1 MNSIKAYNMNDHLKD
16 EKDQTIDQP
25 EEKMAIPIDE
35 YIEEEADEKGQKVVH
50 KGVYLLP
57 NLFTT
62 AALFAGF
69 YSIVSAMHAPAVLA
83 EEGMDAAKG
92 YFIYSAIAIFVAMI
106 MDGLD
111 GRVARFTNSQS
122 PFGAEYD
129 SLSDMIAFG
138 LAPALLAFQ
147 WSLAGAGKIG
157 WMVAFIYVA
166 CAALRLARFNVQI
179 GSVDKKYFIGLAS
192 PSAAAVVASS
202 VWTFNNLDVAGEKVI
217 LVMLI
222 LVLASGC
229 LMVSNIKYY
238 SFKNLDFKRRV
249 PFIVILVVVLGFA
262 IIGTAPSYV
271 LLLLFFTYSASGPV
285 QYLIKLRKSY
295 KIKTAKFDNKG

>member
-1 MNSIKAYNMNDHLKD
+1 MKEQSN
-16 EKDQTIDQP
+16 EQP
-25 EEKMAIPIDE
+25 EDTSIENKIPLPVDE
-35 YIEEEADEKGQKVVH
+35 YIEEVPDEKGQKVRH

-69 YSIVSAMHAPAVLA
+69 YSIVSAMYAPVVVAH
-83 EEGMDAAKG
+83 EGIEVARD
-92 YFIYSAIAIFVAMI
+92 YFIYSAIAIFIAMI
-106 MDGLD
+106 LDGLD
-111 GRVARFTNSQS
+111 GRVARLTNTQS
-122 PFGAEYD
+122 AFGAEYD
-129 SLSDMIAFG
+129 SLSDMVAFG

-147 WSLAGAGKIG
+147 WSLAEADKLG

-202 VWTFNNLDVAGEKVI
+202 VWAFNKLEVSGESVVYLMVPLVAAAGV
-217 LVMLI
+217 
-222 LVLASGC
+222 

-238 SFKNLDFKRRV
+238 SFKTLDIKSRV
-249 PFIVILVVVLGFA
+249 PFIAILVIVLLFA
-262 IIGTAPSYV
+262 IIGTAPAYA
-271 LLLLFFTYSASGPV
+271 LLFIFFGYTVSGPI
-285 QYLIKLRKSY
+285 QFLLHFKKRNKHKNEL
-295 KIKTAKFDNKG
+295 DNNV